1 MKIGILPLARPTF
14 DVPFAEEKFAGML
27 ATLDTITEA
36 EGHEVIGP
44 RALLME
50 ASPEALEAVRGADL
64 VLVLQVTFTDAVF
77 VVEAANMGIPMAIWA
92 VPEPRLG
99 GRLRLNAFCGLN
111 LAGHA
116 LGVNQVPFGWL
127 YAKPDDA
134 SGVAALLAGERS
146 VVRLDGAKVDADR
159 IANPVPDLK
168 IARIGQRPDG
178 FVTCDYD
185 KAQLKAL
192 TGAEVDDLTLEP
204 LFETARALPEEA
216 VAPYK
221 AKAAKLPNLKDMDAG
236 EMDRSLRLAGALE
249 KLRADGSYDAFALRC
264 WPETFTEYGGAIC
277 GPAGMLNEARV
288 PCACEADVYGAV
300 TQVMLQKVTDAPV
313 FLADLVDMDRDDD
326 TGVVWH
332 CGQAPVSM
340 TEDQPMATVHTN
352 RKQALLYE
360 FTLKPGRVTF
370 FRLSQAFG
378 QPKVILASG
387 EMLKRDMAYTGTSGV
402 VRFDHGA
409 EAVLRDVMNSGL
421 EHHMALAYGDH
432 MDGLKGIAAG
442 LDLPVV
448 ELGAE

>member
-27 ATLDTITEA
+27 ATLDA
-36 EGHEVIGP
+36 SGHEILGP
-44 RALLME
+44 RELLME
-50 ASPEALEAVRGADL
+50 ASAAALDQVKDADL

-77 VVEAANMGIPMAIWA
+77 VLDAANLGRPMAIWA
-92 VPEPRLG
+92 VPELRLG

-127 YAKPDDA
+127 YAEPEDA
-134 SGVAALLAGERS
+134 AGLAALLAGERQ
-146 VVRLDGAKVDADR
+146 VARLDGAKIDADR
-159 IANPVPDLK
+159 IANPVPDLR

-185 KAQLKAL
+185 KAELKRL
-192 TGAEVDDLTLEP
+192 TGAEVDELTLEP
-204 LFETARALPEEA
+204 LFETAKALPEA
-216 VAPYK
+216 DVAPYE
-221 AKAAKLPNLKDMDAG
+221 AKAAELPNLKEMDAG
-236 EMDRSLRLAGALE
+236 ELNRSLRLAGALE
-249 KLRADGSYDAFALRC
+249 KLRADGNYDAFALRC

-300 TQVMLQKVTDAPV
+300 TQVMLQKVAGASV
-313 FLADLVDMDRDDD
+313 FLADLVDMDLGDD

-370 FRLSQAFG
+370 MRLSQAYG
-378 QPKVILASG
+378 QPKMILASG
-387 EMLKRDMAYTGTSGV
+387 EMLKREMAFTGTSGV
-402 VRFDHGA
+402 VRFDGGA
-409 EAVLRDVMNSGL
+409 EAVLDDVMNSGL
-421 EHHMALAYGDH
+421 EHHMALAYGDFV
-432 MDGLKGIAAG
+432 DDLKGIAAG
-442 LDLPVV
+442 LDLPVI
-448 ELGAE
+448 ELGRR